1 MVKKNKYQNRTLIKA
16 DENSVYGIILQALG
30 HNKFKV
36 YCSDALTRIASIR
49 GNMKKRVWMQEKDII
64 LCALREG
71 ETNICDIE
79 LKYTDDEIKI
89 LKEGGHISDTLLN
102 VETENDTIS
111 SKIDFS
117 NL

>member
-1 MVKKNKYQNRTLIKA
+1 MGKRSRHMNRALMKA
-16 DENSVYGIILQALG
+16 DDDSVYGIILQSLG

-49 GNMKKRVWMQEKDII
+49 GSMIKRVWMQEKDIV

-71 ETNICDIE
+71 DNKFCDIE
-79 LKYTDDEIKI
+79 LKYTEDEIKL
-89 LKEGGHISDTLLN
+89 LKEGGYLSDTLLN
-102 VETENDTIS
+102 AEIGDETIT
-111 SKIDFS
+111 SKVDFS

>member
-1 MVKKNKYQNRTLIKA
+1 MAKRNRHRDRALLKA
-16 DENSVYGIILQALG
+16 DEDSVYGIILQSLG

-49 GNMKKRVWMQEKDII
+49 GSMIKRVWMQEKDIV

-71 ETNICDIE
+71 DSKFCDIE
-79 LKYTDDEIKI
+79 LKYTDEEIKA
-89 LKEGGHISDTLLN
+89 LKEAGYLTDSLLN
-102 VETENDTIS
+102 AEMGGDEVT
-111 SKIDFS
+111 SKVDFS